1 MEYYIFLIDSG
12 SDLDSGSISDVTTDA
27 QPTERANTINKG
39 IVYIDLNKLCTHIC
53 HWISLY
59 KIRQIL
65 QGTNRFIRSRK
76 SKNNK
81 QCNGQRKQNKRLNNY
96 LQNITH
102 TTKDRVTGTSL
113 EG

>member
-53 HWISLY
+53 H
-59 KIRQIL
+59 
-65 QGTNRFIRSRK
+65 
-76 SKNNK
+76 
-81 QCNGQRKQNKRLNNY
+81 
-96 LQNITH
+96 
-102 TTKDRVTGTSL
+102 
-113 EG
+113 